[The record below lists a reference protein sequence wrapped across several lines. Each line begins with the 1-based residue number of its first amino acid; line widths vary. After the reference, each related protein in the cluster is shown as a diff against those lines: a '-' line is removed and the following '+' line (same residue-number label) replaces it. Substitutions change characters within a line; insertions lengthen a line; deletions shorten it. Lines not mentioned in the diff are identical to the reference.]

1 MADTPEV
8 DPSLTGESVNRNKHF
23 CPGKSSVLDLVL
35 EEDDRRALE
44 ESRSRPATP
53 HSRNDSRCSSA
64 VPLPALPA
72 NLANYGLEERRG
84 SRYKEQSTWST
95 AVLTAHVSKL

>member
-35 EEDDRRALE
+35 AEDDRRALE

-64 VPLPALPA
+64 VPLPA

-84 SRYKEQSTWST
+84 SRYEGQSTGST
-95 AVLTAHVSKL
+95 SGLT